1 MRMDVWIKDKRN
13 NDYKMLVDTGTLY
26 SQFKYTGKTNLT
38 GIKENNGILIM
49 NNAKILP
56 TSLVGNGKPVILGY
70 NDLYKGSMFIDFDN
84 YLLYINQN
92 Y

>member
-1 MRMDVWIKDKRN
+1 MKN
-13 NDYKMLVDTGTLY
+13 AKMLPP
-26 SQFKYTGKTNLT
+26 N
-38 GIKENNGILIM
+38 
-49 NNAKILP
+49 
-56 TSLVGNGKPVILGY
+56 LVGNGKPVILGY